1 MNLSALRFQFRR
13 VLSARSVFSILL
25 CSSVL
30 LGMITRQWLR
40 RNTLENPPSYDALVY
55 QNQSYDDLALIEQSG
70 WTSYFKKY
78 TSGGWHVPPMYMALG
93 TLTYLIFGSDPANAY
108 LVNIPF
114 HFLFG
119 WSSYLLFRFARA
131 GPALSLVATLLV
143 WLAPS
148 TTTYALRYFMT
159 DFAAAA
165 SYLFATAM
173 LMHSRRLRMRRGA
186 VWFGIAVAMSL
197 LVKSSLLIYYL
208 PQAMLVL
215 YWLFRERSHRRECC
229 WNAGLATVLVLG
241 LAGWFYLFNLPQILQ
256 YYLGWAGSRSSVT
269 RTAAGIASTSDSLLY
284 YFRNVARFHFM
295 GVGARPT
302 WGAISIIALLG
313 LIQQLRRNGR
323 QSYRTRALALVL
335 GGQYFV
341 LTAYP
346 SKVNVVDFS
355 LIPFYFLV
363 PVSWVFA
370 GNTQRRRGWDHKL
383 VAVVLTLLSILSAD
397 RALTLVLQP
406 APFEER
412 QDWKVKAALSAIL
425 DHADRMGYGEVL
437 VGSTAIHP
445 YYTCENLRFYAISG
459 TFPKWRG
466 RFHIPAI
473 GSAGSA
479 EALYGYVKH
488 SDYIVTIEGWQG
500 PEQIPNNRHAPQVN
514 QWLAEGKGGV
524 SLLFEQTVPRGSKI
538 RVFFRTEHFNHEELH
553 ADGWATAGFRLRITS
568 SQPEINIHM
577 LGRLLLPPGLPYPA
591 RLVLTDE
598 QGRDVSNPVAIW
610 DSSAFDGS
618 FRVVMHPDW
627 KGKVTLKLASDREFS
642 PSEHGLS
649 SDHRRLLV
657 RVDRIRM
664 E

>member
-1 MNLSALRFQFRR
+1 MNLRALRFQFRR

-70 WTSYFKKY
+70 WTSYFEKY
-78 TSGGWHVPPMYMALG
+78 TSGGWHVPPLYMGLG
-93 TLTYLIFGSDPANAY
+93 TLTYLIFGLDPANAY

-148 TTTYALRYFMT
+148 TITYALRHFMT

-165 SYLFATAM
+165 SYLFATAV
-173 LMHSRRLRMRRGA
+173 LMHSRRLQIRRSA

-197 LVKSSLLIYYL
+197 LIKSSLLIYYL
-208 PQAMLVL
+208 PHALL
-215 YWLFRERSHRRECC
+215 LSYWLFRERSHRRERC
-229 WNAGLATVLVLG
+229 WNVGLAAALVLS
-241 LAGWFYLFNLPQILQ
+241 LAGWFYLFNLPQIWR

-269 RTAAGIASTSDSLLY
+269 KTAAGIASTSDSLLY
-284 YFRNVARFHFM
+284 YFRNVARFHFE
-295 GVGARPT
+295 GVGGRPI
-302 WGAISIIALLG
+302 WGAITMIMLLG
-313 LIQQLRRNGR
+313 LIQQLRHNGR
-323 QSYRTRALALVL
+323 QSYRTGALALVL
-335 GGQYFV
+335 AGQYFV

-370 GNTQRRRGWDHKL
+370 GNTQRRRGWDQKL

-406 APFEER
+406 APFEQR

-437 VGSTAIHP
+437 VGSTAVHP
-445 YYTCENLRFYAISG
+445 YYTCENLRFYAVSG
-459 TFPKWRG
+459 TFPKWRD

-479 EALYGYVKH
+479 EALYDYIKH
-488 SDYIVTIEGWQG
+488 SDYVVTVQGWQG
-500 PEQIPNNRHAPQVN
+500 PEQIPNNQYAPQVN
-514 QWLAEGKGGV
+514 QWLAEGRGGV
-524 SLLFEQTVPRGSKI
+524 SLLFERAVPLDSKV
-538 RVFFRTEHFNHEELH
+538 RVFFRPEHLSHDRLH
-553 ADGWATAGFRLRITS
+553 TDRWATAGFRFRITS
-568 SQPEINIHM
+568 SQPEIKIHV
-577 LGRLLLPPGLPYPA
+577 LGRLPLPPDLPYPA
-591 RLVLTDE
+591 RLILTDE
-598 QGRDVSNPVAIW
+598 QGHSVSNPIVIS

-618 FRVVMHPDW
+618 FRVAMHPDW

-642 PSEHGLS
+642 PSEHSRS

-657 RVDRIRM
+657 RVDRVRM